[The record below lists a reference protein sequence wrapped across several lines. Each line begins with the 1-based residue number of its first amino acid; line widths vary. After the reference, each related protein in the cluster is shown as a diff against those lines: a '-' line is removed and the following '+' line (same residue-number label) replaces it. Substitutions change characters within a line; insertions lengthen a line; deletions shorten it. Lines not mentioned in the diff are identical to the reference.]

1 MEKNSNLYVSFQ
13 LLIMRWGGRAAMR
26 SPAEMVESEYIGV
39 RIPSPPSIIFKA
51 KFLNYET
58 TWYKFPS
65 KPVHKLKWLFF

>member
-39 RIPSPPSIIFKA
+39 RIPSPPNKYF
-51 KFLNYET
+51 
-58 TWYKFPS
+58 
-65 KPVHKLKWLFF
+65 